1 MSIDQGIGLTG
12 IVLSVMGILI
22 SIIIA
27 AFITTT
33 VKKRRQ
39 TQRQSVGERSV
50 GIQSGRDTRI
60 ER

>member
-1 MSIDQGIGLTG
+1 MTVDQGIGFTG
-12 IVLSVMGILI
+12 IILTVLAILI
-22 SIIIA
+22 GVIMA

-39 TQRQSVGERSV
+39 TQRQNIGQGGI